1 MRIPTTGRRIP
12 PPTNRDVFVNC
23 PFDAPYKPIFYATVF
38 TVIRCGFRARCALE
52 TDDAT
57 QNRLGK
63 IFAIIDECRF
73 GIHDIS
79 RTETAGEPPLPRFNV
94 PFELG
99 LFLGAK
105 RYGSARHKLKRCII
119 FDIEP
124 YRYQRF
130 ISDISGHDIHAHH
143 GSESRVVTVLTSWFR
158 AQSRVTNVP
167 GGRAVYREYERF
179 KALLP
184 AICAERSIHPDELT
198 FGDFTDIVVRYITLE
213 PGENTEVA

>member
-1 MRIPTTGRRIP
+1 MRIPTTGHRLP
-12 PPTNRDVFVNC
+12 PRTNRDVFVNC
-23 PFDAPYKPIFYATVF
+23 PFDAPYKPIFHATVF

-63 IFAIIDECRF
+63 ILTIIDECRY

-79 RTETAGEPPLPRFNV
+79 RTETAGDPPLPRFNV

-105 RYGSARHKLKRCII
+105 RYGSQRHKLKRCII
-119 FDIEP
+119 FDIER

-130 ISDISGHDIHAHH
+130 ISDISGHDIHAHE
-143 GSESRVVTVLTSWFR
+143 GSERQVVTKLTSWLR
-158 AQSRVTNVP
+158 SQSRAVDIP
-167 GGRAVYREYERF
+167 GGRSVYREYEQF
-179 KALLP
+179 KSLLP
-184 AICAERSIHPDELT
+184 AICAERSIHPEELT
-198 FGDFTDIVVRYITLE
+198 FGDFTDIVVRYLTVE
-213 PGENTEVA
+213 PSEEAVVA